1 MAAELILGCKE
12 PVRFLEKED
21 EREETY
27 EDFDFFLYTKLIDAR
42 SLIFKMLQDRKT
54 PVSLR
59 LSMVLALGHDFQG
72 RIRRNRL
79 YEADALFTRYERED
93 RIRYFEEKK
102 IQGSRYDFLKKLFS
116 LLGEMEPLN
125 LKWPSR
131 RGKIEGSLYGNGE
144 EAYKKA
150 WNVCLKACPE
160 LELWT
165 EQLMVY
171 FVFTYFC
178 GSD

>member
-1 MAAELILGCKE
+1 MPDLQAVSRHTEEFEGCREISLCLSCPVAAELILGCKE

-42 SLIFKMLQDRKT
+42 SLIFKLLQDRKT

-79 YEADALFTRYERED
+79 YEADALFADMNGRIGSGILKKRKFREVGM
-93 RIRYFEEKK
+93 I
-102 IQGSRYDFLKKLFS
+102 FLKSCFPFW
-116 LLGEMEPLN
+116 G
-125 LKWPSR
+125 KWSP
-131 RGKIEGSLYGNGE
+131 
-144 EAYKKA
+144 
-150 WNVCLKACPE
+150 
-160 LELWT
+160 
-165 EQLMVY
+165 
-171 FVFTYFC
+171 
-178 GSD
+178 